1 MKKLQLFISIFL
13 LGLVLLGSEEI
24 HAKESIF
31 SQMDTMYV
39 DVGTSVHAYPVAN
52 ILQLTF
58 VGLGTSIDEK
68 DLDKMNQILNSFVL
82 HQNYPNPFNP
92 TTNISYHLPQ
102 GGDVRICIYD
112 VEGRMIN
119 EVLSERQE
127 AGDHTINWNGKNND
141 GVSVASGMYLYR
153 VHFNNSVITKKMILI
168 K

>member
-1 MKKLQLFISIFL
+1 MKKPHLFIRIFL
-13 LGLVLLGSEEI
+13 FSLIFLGSEEI
-24 HAKESIF
+24 LAKKNTF
-31 SQMDTMYV
+31 SQTDTMWV
-39 DVGTSVHAYPVAN
+39 DVGTSVHAYPVDN
-52 ILQLTF
+52 ILQLSF
-58 VGLGTSIDEK
+58 VGIGTGIDEK

-112 VEGRMIN
+112 VDGRLIN

-127 AGDHTINWNGKNND
+127 AGDHTINWKGKNND

>member
-1 MKKLQLFISIFL
+1 MKKLQLFICILLFSI
-13 LGLVLLGSEEI
+13 VLLGSEEI
-24 HAKESIF
+24 FAKASTF
-31 SQMDTMYV
+31 SQTDTMYV

-52 ILQLTF
+52 IQKLTF
-58 VGLGTSIDEK
+58 VGFGTGIDEK
-68 DLDKMNQILNSFVL
+68 DLDKMNLILNSFVL

-112 VEGRMIN
+112 GEGRMIN
-119 EVLSERQE
+119 EVLRERQE
-127 AGDHTINWNGKNND
+127 AGDHTIKWNGKNND

-153 VHFNNSVITKKMILI
+153 VHFDNSVITKKMILI